1 MCVFVRGVW
10 SLKNYEHIYI
20 LNICATVERERES
33 LNISRT
39 RKKKTGLKLSE
50 KQAKKRRKEEPTN
63 EVMFGPPEPRE
74 IERRKK
80 WQFISSDRS
89 ARKCVRAVPSSIPTS
104 DAHVSVTFARKKRR
118 TTYFFLQKL

>member
-50 KQAKKRRKEEPTN
+50 KQAKKKEEKRNQPTKLCS
-63 EVMFGPPEPRE
+63 VPPNRERLSGEKSGSLLAVTAARESVSEPSRV
-74 IERRKK
+74 
-80 WQFISSDRS
+80 QSQ
-89 ARKCVRAVPSSIPTS
+89 RAT
-104 DAHVSVTFARKKRR
+104 HMSV
-118 TTYFFLQKL
+118 